1 MHKGWNCGDFF
12 DEGITNGAGWYS
24 LSKGKV
30 SVGDIGPYQ
39 TDVYQL
45 RQCIFVMTL
54 KMARIWYSAS
64 RFWLMVVLQEGATQR
79 AIIHFLSWEEKCI
92 FNKPGTM
99 LYTLGKV
106 LLIISRTFSLDFC
119 TKINR
124 RSVRSKQTILYKK
137 TKRCLQTATVLKDGR
152 HKERFKNNVILWE
165 SREARSTWCSPVRGD
180 SFWP

>member
-54 KMARIWYSAS
+54 KMACIWYSGS
-64 RFWLMVVLQEGATQR
+64 RFWLMVVLQEGAT
-79 AIIHFLSWEEKCI
+79 
-92 FNKPGTM
+92 
-99 LYTLGKV
+99 
-106 LLIISRTFSLDFC
+106 
-119 TKINR
+119 
-124 RSVRSKQTILYKK
+124 
-137 TKRCLQTATVLKDGR
+137 
-152 HKERFKNNVILWE
+152 
-165 SREARSTWCSPVRGD
+165 
-180 SFWP
+180 